1 MLVIHGDKDYRVPIG
16 EALRLWW
23 DLLSRQE
30 ARTAEPAP
38 VPLLPRREPLD
49 PQAPHAI
56 VWYETV
62 LAFLAQHVL
71 GEEGAMPEILR

>member
-1 MLVIHGDKDYRVPIG
+1 MLVIHGDKDYRVPIS

-23 DLLSRQE
+23 DLSRHGADVE
-30 ARTAEPAP
+30 

-49 PQAPHAI
+49 PQAAATPR

-62 LAFLAQHVL
+62 FAFLAQHVL
-71 GEEGAMPEILR
+71 GDRPELL